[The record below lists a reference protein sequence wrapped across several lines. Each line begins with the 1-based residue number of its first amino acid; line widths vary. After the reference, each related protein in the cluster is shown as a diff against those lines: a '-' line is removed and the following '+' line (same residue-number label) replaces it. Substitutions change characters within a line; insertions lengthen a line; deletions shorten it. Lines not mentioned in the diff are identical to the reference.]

1 MSNKN
6 IAQEQVVAHEES
18 QTPLPPLLEK
28 KNIDHSPQSPV
39 LRTL

>member
-1 MSNKN
+1 MNNKN

-28 KNIDHSPQSPV
+28 NIDHSPQSPV